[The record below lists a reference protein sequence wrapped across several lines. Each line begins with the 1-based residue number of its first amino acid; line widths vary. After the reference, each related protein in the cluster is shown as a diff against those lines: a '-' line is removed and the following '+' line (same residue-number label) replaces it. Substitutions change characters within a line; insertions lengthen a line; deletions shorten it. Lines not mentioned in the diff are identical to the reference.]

1 MTDIIIKNP
10 LIGYTG
16 EKLNLIQINFEN
28 ADGSTN
34 LDIQE
39 GTERP
44 WNNQNSSLTEETREM
59 KGRPV
64 SSKQIKKVS
73 KKSQKQNLGKKTKRK
88 TDKNGKNLI
97 INKNKNGK
105 NNLLFK
111 VFNEFKSSS
120 PLYKIYPQ
128 FNYIEKNLKN
138 NLYSSLNELVNE
150 IRNTFSQ
157 IFFSS
162 IETEKYN
169 KIYNLC
175 ESFEKIYKEYDNKMF
190 LKESKNL
197 HDIINKLKKEL
208 RQTEMIRNSSSI
220 NSIVNN
226 NSFYN
231 YNDNIYNN
239 NKNKFK
245 FHFNDSEE
253 SENISDV
260 TTKKYK
266 MLISNKINKLNNDQ
280 KKGIRSIVS
289 SNCLLDKNSES
300 NVIKVD
306 VNKMPYNQLKQLEK
320 YVNKCIKENN
330 KNYNFNSNLSLVNND
345 SCASKLNL
353 KNLGYSKF
361 GLVEEEKEMDI
372 LKNDDLSSELSDDE
386 DDDEEDE

>member
-1 MTDIIIKNP
+1 MN
-10 LIGYTG
+10 Y
-16 EKLNLIQINFEN
+16 N
-28 ADGSTN
+28 TN
-34 LDIQE
+34 
-39 GTERP
+39 
-44 WNNQNSSLTEETREM
+44 M
-59 KGRPV
+59 
-64 SSKQIKKVS
+64 
-73 KKSQKQNLGKKTKRK
+73 
-88 TDKNGKNLI
+88 
-97 INKNKNGK
+97 
-105 NNLLFK
+105 
-111 VFNEFKSSS
+111 
-120 PLYKIYPQ
+120 
-128 FNYIEKNLKN
+128 
-138 NLYSSLNELVNE
+138 
-150 IRNTFSQ
+150 
-157 IFFSS
+157 
-162 IETEKYN
+162 
-169 KIYNLC
+169 
-175 ESFEKIYKEYDNKMF
+175 
-190 LKESKNL
+190 
-197 HDIINKLKKEL
+197 
-208 RQTEMIRNSSSI
+208 
-220 NSIVNN
+220 N

-330 KNYNFNSNLSLVNND
+330 KSYNFNSNLSLVNND

-353 KNLGYSKF
+353 KSLGYSKF

>member
-1 MTDIIIKNP
+1 M
-10 LIGYTG
+10 
-16 EKLNLIQINFEN
+16 KLEI
-28 ADGSTN
+28 
-34 LDIQE
+34 
-39 GTERP
+39 
-44 WNNQNSSLTEETREM
+44 
-59 KGRPV
+59 
-64 SSKQIKKVS
+64 
-73 KKSQKQNLGKKTKRK
+73 
-88 TDKNGKNLI
+88 
-97 INKNKNGK
+97 
-105 NNLLFK
+105 LFHK
-111 VFNEFKSSS
+111 
-120 PLYKIYPQ
+120 
-128 FNYIEKNLKN
+128 
-138 NLYSSLNELVNE
+138 
-150 IRNTFSQ
+150 
-157 IFFSS
+157 FFSS

-220 NSIVNN
+220 NSIANN

>member
-1 MTDIIIKNP
+1 M
-10 LIGYTG
+10 
-16 EKLNLIQINFEN
+16 
-28 ADGSTN
+28 
-34 LDIQE
+34 
-39 GTERP
+39 
-44 WNNQNSSLTEETREM
+44 
-59 KGRPV
+59 
-64 SSKQIKKVS
+64 
-73 KKSQKQNLGKKTKRK
+73 
-88 TDKNGKNLI
+88 
-97 INKNKNGK
+97 
-105 NNLLFK
+105 
-111 VFNEFKSSS
+111 
-120 PLYKIYPQ
+120 
-128 FNYIEKNLKN
+128 
-138 NLYSSLNELVNE
+138 
-150 IRNTFSQ
+150 
-157 IFFSS
+157 
-162 IETEKYN
+162 
-169 KIYNLC
+169 C

-220 NSIVNN
+220 NSIANN

>member
-59 KGRPV
+59 KGKHV

-88 TDKNGKNLI
+88 TDKNGKHLI

-162 IETEKYN
+162 IDTDKYN

-175 ESFEKIYKEYDNKMF
+175 ESFEKIYKEYDNKLF

-197 HDIINKLKKEL
+197 HDIINKLKREL
-208 RQTEMIRNSSSI
+208 RQTEMIKNSSNI
-220 NSIVNN
+220 NIIANN
-226 NSFYN
+226 NIY
-231 YNDNIYNN
+231 YNN
-239 NKNKFK
+239 SDIIYNKNKFK
-245 FHFNDSEE
+245 FHFNDSEG
-253 SENISDV
+253 SEHTSDIPA
-260 TTKKYK
+260 KKYK
-266 MLISNKINKLNNDQ
+266 MAITNKINKLSNEQ
-280 KKGIRSIVS
+280 KRGIRSFIS
-289 SNCLLDKNSES
+289 DNCLLEHNSES
-300 NVIKVD
+300 NFMKVD
-306 VNKMPYNQLKQLEK
+306 VNKMPFRKLKQLEK
-320 YVNKCIKENN
+320 YVNKCIKDNN
-330 KNYNFNSNLSLVNND
+330 KNNNFNSNLSLINNE
-345 SCASKLNL
+345 SCCSKF
-353 KNLGYSKF
+353 GYSKF
-361 GLVEEEKEMDI
+361 GLVEEEKEIDI
-372 LKNDDLSSELSDDE
+372 LKNDDLSSGLSDDE
-386 DDDEEDE
+386 DEEDE